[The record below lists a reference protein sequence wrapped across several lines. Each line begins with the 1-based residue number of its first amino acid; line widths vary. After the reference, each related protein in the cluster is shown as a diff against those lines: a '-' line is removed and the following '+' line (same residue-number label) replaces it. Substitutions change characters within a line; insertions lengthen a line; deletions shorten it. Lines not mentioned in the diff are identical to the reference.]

1 MLMCHERRRRLRAV
15 ACAIAL
21 IATLLV
27 LAPGRASAHAELA
40 QSDPPAQAVLQ
51 RSPDQ
56 IQLSFTEPVDARSL
70 EVTVVDA
77 SRKAVDRGD
86 AALLAGTS
94 DAVRVSLNPNVP
106 PGTYTVQWKV
116 TSTVDG
122 HTTRGTVP
130 FTVGDPGTLPP
141 PVEIE
146 AAASSGGVLGVVAR
160 WLTAL
165 AAVTLTGTFAFVPL
179 MLSPALRL
187 LNGMTVRLTGN
198 RRMVPEN
205 AVQET
210 TATEVAVAMTGRL
223 LRVAAAALGLLL
235 VGVMLLLFV
244 EADVAGR
251 SVGDWLTDSRRG
263 TLWLVRAG
271 LIVSIGAGLVVVTR
285 DARARGAGAVSRT
298 WTWAL
303 LTAFGAGALLTQSLG
318 SHSAALRSQETLATM
333 IDWLHLLA
341 VAVWVGGLV
350 QLGVSVL
357 PSLSPLGGPPRTRLL
372 AGLIPRFSLLAGAS
386 VVVIVASGIYQTIRL
401 IGGWSAFTDE
411 TWGRALLVKLALF
424 VLLLALAA
432 FNLLVVRPRLAGLA
446 DRLDQSAREAAA
458 RLRSGFRRAVLAE
471 AGVATVILIVVGVL
485 ISNSP
490 SRATGLVPSGPFRPF
505 VLDASA
511 DGLKG
516 RLVLSPGRIGLNR
529 FDLTVTT
536 NSGEPVVSGTDVVLR
551 ITTLDQDTGISEA
564 KTEALGGGRYTT
576 TGTHLS
582 TVGLWEIGALVR
594 RPNADE
600 VKLSFVLSLTSV
612 TGQPEVRENR
622 PAAPLERGR
631 ELFQQNCISCHG
643 ASARGDGPLA
653 PALNPR
659 PVDLTVHIPLHPD
672 QAIYNFIANGIPRT
686 AMQAWKEQ
694 FTDEEIQAII
704 NYLRQVA
711 EQANQSR

>member
-1 MLMCHERRRRLRAV
+1 MPTVWLRRPPISWLV
-15 ACAIAL
+15 LCVLLLAIA
-21 IATLLV
+21 A
-27 LAPGRASAHAELA
+27 ARPGRASAHAELG
-40 QSDPPAQAVLQ
+40 QSNPPAQSVLQ
-51 RSPDQ
+51 RAPEQ
-56 IQLSFTEPVDARSL
+56 IDLSFTEPVDPRSL

-77 SRKAVDRGD
+77 SRQGADRGD
-86 AALLAGTS
+86 AVLLAGTT
-94 DAVRVSLNPNVP
+94 DAVRVSLKPDVP

-116 TSTVDG
+116 TSTIDG

-130 FTVGDPGTLPP
+130 FTIGDPGTLPP
-141 PVEIE
+141 PVEVQ

-160 WLTAL
+160 WLTVL
-165 AAVTLTGTFAFVPL
+165 AALTLTGTFAFVPL

-187 LNGMTVRLTGN
+187 LDGMTVRLTGN
-198 RRMVPEN
+198 RRMIPES
-205 AVQET
+205 AVQDS
-210 TATEVAVAMTGRL
+210 TAAEVGSVMTSRL
-223 LRVAAAALGLLL
+223 LRVAGATLALLL
-235 VGVMLLLFV
+235 VGVVLLLFV

-271 LIVSIGAGLVVVTR
+271 LMVLIGAGLLVVAR
-285 DARARGAGAVSRT
+285 DVRGQGAGAVSRT
-298 WTWAL
+298 WAWAL

-318 SHSAALRSQETLATM
+318 SHSAALRSQETLATV

-350 QLGVSVL
+350 QLGVTVL

-386 VVVIVASGIYQTIRL
+386 VAVIIASGIYQTLRL

-411 TWGRALLVKLALF
+411 TWGRALLIKLALF
-424 VLLLALAA
+424 VPLLALAA

-446 DRLDQSAREAAA
+446 GRLDQSAREAAA
-458 RLRSGFRRAVLAE
+458 RLRAGFRRAVLAE
-471 AGVATVILIVVGVL
+471 AGVAVVILAVVGVL
-485 ISNSP
+485 IGNSP
-490 SRATGLVPSGPFRPF
+490 SKATGLTPSGPFRPF

-511 DGLKG
+511 EGLRG

-529 FDLTVTT
+529 FDLTVTAD
-536 NSGEPVVSGTDVVLR
+536 SGEPLVSGTEVVLR

-564 KTEALGGGRYTT
+564 KTEALGGGRFTA
-576 TGTHLS
+576 TGTYLS
-582 TVGLWEIGALVR
+582 TVGLWEIAGLVR
-594 RPNADE
+594 RPSADE
-600 VKLSFVLSLTSV
+600 VKLSFVLSLTSL

-631 ELFQQNCISCHG
+631 ELYQQNCISCHG
-643 ASARGDGPLA
+643 SGARGDGPIA

-672 QAIYNFIANGIPRT
+672 QAVANFIANGIPRT

-711 EQANQSR
+711 EQANKSR